1 MKGRFIFIAILFF
14 ITGITRIFGFLQN
27 RAAVPEGN
35 IVLGIISILV
45 PFILAVVAIY
55 LEIRFRKKEK

>member
-14 ITGITRIFGFLQN
+14 ITGITRILGFFQN

-35 IVLGIISILV
+35 IGLGIISILV

-55 LEIRFRKKEK
+55 LEIRIRKKEK

>member
-14 ITGITRIFGFLQN
+14 ITGIARIFGVLQN
-27 RAAVPEGN
+27 MEAVPEGN
-35 IVLGIISILV
+35 IVPGIISIVV

-55 LEIRFRKKEK
+55 LEIRIRKKEK